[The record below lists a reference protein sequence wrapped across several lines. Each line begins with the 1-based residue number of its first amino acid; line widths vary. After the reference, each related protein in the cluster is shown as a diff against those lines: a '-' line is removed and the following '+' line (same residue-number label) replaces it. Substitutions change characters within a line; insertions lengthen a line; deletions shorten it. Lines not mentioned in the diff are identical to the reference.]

1 MDAAI
6 NKTTCFIKYPRCIRF
21 ATALLLSA
29 SSLFSLAAQPVKI
42 GLIHPTTGR
51 YAEQG
56 YHQAQ
61 GAMLAIEEINAAG
74 GILGRPVTLLTDNSA
89 ADPKRSVR
97 HVRKQARQGAS
108 MIMGGATSSV
118 AIAAGK
124 EAAKHDVMFMGTLTY
139 ANATTGVEAHQHMFR
154 ETYNGWMT
162 AKALS
167 KYLNR
172 HFPGKKIFYVT
183 ADYNWGHSTE
193 AGLRSMT
200 RTTDDRVHGR
210 AYVPFPKPKHSAMK
224 AALDEAAASDAE
236 VLVIIQFAQ
245 DMATA
250 LNLAT
255 QMGLKD
261 RMQVVVTNLTQGMA
275 KMAGAG
281 AMEGVVGAVPWC
293 WQVPYEYDFPRGQ
306 RFVESYLKHYDQY
319 PTSPAA
325 STYSAVYQFK
335 SAAERAGSLA
345 TNTLIKALENHS
357 YTDLKDRQ
365 TWRAFDHQNVQ
376 SVYIVKGKERD
387 AVMMNPHRFDFFDL
401 VMSLPG
407 EEAVRSHKEWAAART
422 RANRSLALE

>member
-1 MDAAI
+1 MDA
-6 NKTTCFIKYPRCIRF
+6 K
-21 ATALLLSA
+21 A
-29 SSLFSLAAQPVKI
+29 SPFFSLRSVTRLLIVALIALSGTAALAAPPVKI

-61 GAMLAIEEINAAG
+61 GALLAIEEINAKG
-74 GILGRPVTLLTDNSA
+74 GILGRQVELITNNSA
-89 ADPKRSVR
+89 ADPARAVR
-97 HVRKQARQGAS
+97 QVRRQAKKGAS

-124 EAAKHDVMFMGTLTY
+124 EAARHDTIFMGTLTY
-139 ANATTGVEAHQHMFR
+139 ANETTGTEAHRHMFR

-172 HFPGKKIFYVT
+172 EFPGKKMFYVT

-193 AGLRSMT
+193 AGLRAMT
-200 RTTDDRVHGR
+200 RTTDDRVHPR
-210 AYVPFPKPKHSAMK
+210 AYVPFPKPKRTAMK
-224 AALDEAAASDAE
+224 AALDQAAASDAE

-250 LNLAT
+250 LNIAT

-281 AMEGVVGAVPWC
+281 AMEGVIGAVPWC
-293 WQVPYEYDFPRGQ
+293 WQVPYEFDYPRGQ
-306 RFVESYLKHYDQY
+306 QFVESYLEHYNSY

-325 STYSAVYQFK
+325 SSYSAVYQFK
-335 SAAERAGSLA
+335 DAAERAKSLD
-345 TNTLIKALENHS
+345 TSKLITALEGHS

-365 TWRAFDHQNVQ
+365 TWRKFDHQNVQ
-376 SVYIVKGKERD
+376 SVYVVKGKDRNL
-387 AVMMNPHRFDFFDL
+387 VMENVHRFDYFDIVL
-401 VMSLPG
+401 SIPG
-407 EEAVRSHKEWAAART
+407 EEAVRSHKEWSASRK
-422 RANRSLALE
+422 RANLSLALE

>member
-1 MDAAI
+1 MDAYI
-6 NKTTCFIKYPRCIRF
+6 NFSFYSSIKRLTLF
-21 ATALLLSA
+21 LLFLSGA
-29 SSLFSLAAQPVKI
+29 PALAAPPVKI

-61 GAMLAIEEINAAG
+61 GALLAIDEINAAG
-74 GILGRPVTLLTDNSA
+74 GILGRPVELITNNSA
-89 ADPKRSVR
+89 GDPNKAVK
-97 HVRKQARQGAS
+97 HVRRQATNGAS

-124 EAAKHDVMFMGTLTY
+124 EAAKHDVIFMGTLTY
-139 ANATTGVEAHQHMFR
+139 ANETTGTEAHRHMFR

-172 HFPGKKIFYVT
+172 EFPGKKIFYVT

-200 RTTDDRVHGR
+200 RTTDDRVHPR
-210 AYVPFPKPKHSAMK
+210 AYVPFPKPKRTAMK
-224 AALDEAAASDAE
+224 AALEQASASDAE

-255 QMGLKD
+255 KMGLKD

-293 WQVPYEYDFPRGQ
+293 WQVPYEFDYPRGQ
-306 RFVESYLKHYDQY
+306 AFVESYLGRFNHY

-325 STYSAVYQFK
+325 SSYSAVYQFK
-335 SAAERAGSLA
+335 YAAERAKSLS
-345 TNTLIKALENHS
+345 TDKLITALENHT
-357 YTDLKDRQ
+357 YTDLKDSQ

-376 SVYIVKGKERD
+376 SVYVVKGKDRNR
-387 AVMMNPHRFDFFDL
+387 VMENIHRFDFFDIVL
-401 VMSLPG
+401 ALPG
-407 EEAVRSHKEWAAART
+407 EQAVRTYKEWSASRK
-422 RANRSLALE
+422 RANLSLALE